1 MLVNFSWVREGRVAG
16 MGLPDPEPWS
26 DLRAAGVGAV
36 LTLTE
41 QPLDGASCPQDMAC
55 LHVPIVDFGTPSLGN
70 LRRCVAWID
79 EQVEAGRAVAVHCF
93 AGVGRTGTVLASW
106 MVSQGMAPDDAIR
119 ELRSARPGSVETAG
133 QTALVRR
140 FAEELKR

>member
-16 MGLPDPEPWS
+16 MGLPHPDPWS
-26 DLRAAGVGAV
+26 ELRAAGVEAV

-41 QPLDGASCPQDMAC
+41 QPLEDRACPAGMAC
-55 LHVPIVDFGTPSLGN
+55 LHVPLVDFGTPSLEN

-79 EQVEAGRAVAVHCF
+79 EQLEAGRPVAVHCF

-106 MVSQGMAPDDAIR
+106 MVAQGMAADDAIR
-119 ELRSARPGSVETAG
+119 ELRTIRPGSVETAG
-133 QTALVRR
+133 QMAIVRH
-140 FAEELKR
+140 FAEEHGR